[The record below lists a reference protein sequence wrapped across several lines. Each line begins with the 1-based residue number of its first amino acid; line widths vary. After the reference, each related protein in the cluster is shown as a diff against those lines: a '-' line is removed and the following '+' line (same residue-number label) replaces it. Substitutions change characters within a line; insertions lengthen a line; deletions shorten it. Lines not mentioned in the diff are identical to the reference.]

1 MLGSADEILQQ
12 SVLYGAL
19 TVVLLSPRVSQLLPQ
34 QQRKWLS
41 YLRKPILSAVLM
53 YLAYLPVATP
63 RVNFYAMLEVGIHA
77 SKNDILQGYRNVSKK
92 YHPDRVAASGLMPP
106 LAGSS
111 TPEEYF
117 MDLKKAQEV
126 LTHDIRKSFYDRF
139 GDLKEVGEVDEKIS
153 IMAVCLSIAVHLL
166 CFTVGFLLSHPSH
179 VSYAKQVLCTFLIC
193 LSAITPLFSSSLH
206 FPPITVFAAFSTV
219 RLRLSLRV
227 LDFSLD
233 KRHSVASKQS
243 PLELQQRFVEDDD
256 SLNFLPF
263 VSELLPFEKIL
274 FFRALF
280 PFVLVGS
287 LCLAAWQFC
296 DVPARH
302 WAVLKALLST
312 NRVLTER
319 TQELIRATSRERGL
333 GACGGSSQFA
343 TLSSAKFFFAN
354 GLGGRGRR
362 MLLSSLLCKQL
373 SCVSLSLRG
382 ERVACLREASS
393 VRLCGGVD
401 MRARILYIKNETASV
416 PVFSAFLKTMGTPSV
431 AALKA
436 MGQQQQT
443 LQSAAV
449 RAKAAG
455 VDIGSQQAASTL
467 PSTAAPAPPY
477 NPNLSELEN
486 FTARLTEEQ
495 REHFKRVIEEQYR
508 RTEQED
514 KALEKQRARFDIN
527 WSQVLMWG
535 GLFVAWLYY
544 KGEGGEWKGD
554 LSGERERDNGGEG
567 KLRKGGRV
575 LLDIVSRPLTWR

>member
-153 IMAVCLSIAVHLL
+153 IMAIFFVYSIAVF
-166 CFTVGFLLSHPSH
+166 CV
-179 VSYAKQVLCTFLIC
+179 
-193 LSAITPLFSSSLH
+193 
-206 FPPITVFAAFSTV
+206 
-219 RLRLSLRV
+219 
-227 LDFSLD
+227 
-233 KRHSVASKQS
+233 
-243 PLELQQRFVEDDD
+243 ELQQRFVEDDD

-319 TQELIRATSRERGL
+319 TQELIRATS
-333 GACGGSSQFA
+333 
-343 TLSSAKFFFAN
+343 
-354 GLGGRGRR
+354 
-362 MLLSSLLCKQL
+362 
-373 SCVSLSLRG
+373 
-382 ERVACLREASS
+382 
-393 VRLCGGVD
+393 
-401 MRARILYIKNETASV
+401 
-416 PVFSAFLKTMGTPSV
+416 FLKTMGTPSV

-544 KGEGGEWKGD
+544 K
-554 LSGERERDNGGEG
+554 
-567 KLRKGGRV
+567 
-575 LLDIVSRPLTWR
+575 